1 MIALSVVLAMGGCT
15 SEKNPKSTT
24 EGATQNVS
32 QSTAE
37 NVSQSTAESVSQIPA
52 QSTAEN
58 TIEGTATEIQAKWIN
73 DTWFPDEVFQN
84 YIRNAFDENEDDILD
99 KYEILE
105 VQEIDVDY
113 LGIKSLKGIEYLTN
127 LTSISCSGNDLTELD
142 VSENRELITLV
153 CPGNALSALDLKNNT
168 KLKELVV
175 NDSVEVSGAGENV
188 KVTRFSA
195 EEAEREKDI
204 TLIREDD
211 RIIHEI
217 NLACSAA
224 LADEK
229 YYMDVNDTAVVT
241 VNPQGEIEVS
251 GFSEQ
256 GADFVKEIYLCVY
269 GKSEPANLFRSKGY
283 REGGSTTLDFKFNHS
298 LYCWDFVVQNGIHDS
313 HYYVEDYD
321 PDKVLETKTPENPT
335 QDETGKK
342 TKIKVMAFVK
352 DEQYMIKKYIQMHP
366 EFAEKYD
373 VHFTFVST
381 DNGAYQYALD
391 SALQDEDANSP
402 NLYMAEA
409 AFVKKYTT
417 GSASGYACTYEDLG
431 IDVEQKIKDA
441 GIAMYVADVTRRD
454 GKVVGLSY
462 EGTGCVF
469 IYNRDVARDVFGDDK
484 PETVQA
490 AIGTDWHSF
499 FEAAEK
505 CKEKGYAIVSGD
517 GDIWHAIENS
527 ADHGWVVDGKL
538 YIDPKREAFLN
549 YAKILKDND
558 YSNDTRDWT
567 EGWFADMAEAGPK
580 KVLGFYGP
588 SWFINY
594 TLTDHC
600 KLEFDDW
607 YSQDTFGEW
616 GVCRPNVASFWG
628 GTWLIANKNVLQN
641 EELKAGV
648 RELIEYITLDT
659 SATGVQYERANDLF
673 ENEYVNYDDPNLVKH
688 AATSSVVMKKS
699 DGKMGILG
707 GQDAFPV
714 FIEADAA
721 ARGDNQ
727 TEYDEFIGTFWR
739 DAVRAYTSGE
749 YTREEAIQWF
759 KDSLRQYEYFIVE

>member
-15 SEKNPKSTT
+15 GEKNPKSTT
-24 EGATQNVS
+24 EGAAQNVS

-37 NVSQSTAESVSQIPA
+37 NVTQTTEENVA
-52 QSTAEN
+52 QSMAEN
-58 TIEGTATEIQAKWIN
+58 TIESTDAEIKAMRIN
-73 DTWFPDEVFQN
+73 DTWFPDEVFRS
-84 YIRNAFDENEDDILD
+84 YIRDAFDENEDDILD

-113 LGIKSLKGIEYLTN
+113 LGIKSLKGIEYLPN

-142 VSENRELITLV
+142 VSENRELITLK

-168 KLKELVV
+168 KLEELVV

-195 EEAEREKDI
+195 EEAEKENDI
-204 TLIREDD
+204 TLIRQDD
-211 RIIHEI
+211 QIIHLI
-217 NLACSAA
+217 CRACLAA
-224 LADEK
+224 LADETF
-229 YYMDVNDTAVVT
+229 YMDVGDTAVVT
-241 VNPQGEIEVS
+241 VDPQGKIEAS
-251 GFSEQ
+251 GFDKQ
-256 GADFVKEIYLCVY
+256 GNKFIEEINLTVY
-269 GKSEPANLFRSKGY
+269 GEKDSVNLFRSKGY
-283 REGGSTTLDFKFNHS
+283 REGGSTILVYQFNYR
-298 LYCWDFVVQNGIHDS
+298 LYTWDFDIKNNISGS
-313 HYYVEDYD
+313 RFFSEDYD
-321 PDKVLETKTPENPT
+321 PNVTPETKEPETATPV
-335 QDETGKK
+335 ETGNK
-342 TKIKVMAFVK
+342 TRIEVMAFQK
-352 DEQYMIKKYIQMHP
+352 DEPDMIKKYIQMHP

-373 VHFTFVST
+373 VRFTIVPT

-391 SALQDEDANSP
+391 SALQEEDANSP

-441 GIAMYVADVTRRD
+441 GIAMYAADVTRRD

-490 AIGTDWHSF
+490 AIGTDWESF

-538 YIDPKREAFLN
+538 YIDPKREAFLDF
-549 YAKILKDND
+549 AKKLKDND

-616 GVCRPNVASFWG
+616 GVCGPNVASFWG

-659 SATGVQYERANDLF
+659 STTGAQYERANDLF

-688 AATSSVVMKKS
+688 AATSSVVMEKS

-707 GQDAFPV
+707 GQDVFP
-714 FIEADAA
+714 FYSMANAY
-721 ARGDNQ
+721 ARGDNL

-749 YTREEAIQWF
+749 YTREEAIRWF
-759 KDSLRQYEYFIVE
+759 KDSLRQFEYFIVE